1 MAIVSNKAAIAVNQ
15 DDLGIQAKKLAANGV
30 VTPRFV
36 GLAPCD
42 AGAEMGYNGVSAASL
57 KWATQPFPANQSAL
71 MLVNTRNGGFFKPEA
86 TNCGPVERFSATSLY
101 KKQVFCFEFSVHA
114 ARESHTEQHLVM
126 FSVGSL
132 QRVEMQAV
140 VQ

>member
-1 MAIVSNKAAIAVNQ
+1 MAIVSNRAAIPVNQ

-71 MLVNTRNGGFFKPEA
+71 MLVNTETGRCLTMGKYVGA
-86 TNCGPVERFSATSLY
+86 TDPTAPQVPMLMPCDAADPAQAWLLPAPAAAATMSWPVSNP
-101 KKQVFCFEFSVHA
+101 
-114 ARESHTEQHLVM
+114 M
-126 FSVGSL
+126 P
-132 QRVEMQAV
+132 
-140 VQ
+140 